1 MAKMT
6 LIVLAAGM
14 GTRFGTRIKQLEKL
28 GPSGELLIDYS
39 VHDAVQVLT
48 AWCS

>member
-14 GTRFGTRIKQLEKL
+14 GTRFGTRIKQLEN
-28 GPSGELLIDYS
+28 S
-39 VHDAVQVLT
+39 VRA
-48 AWCS
+48 ASC